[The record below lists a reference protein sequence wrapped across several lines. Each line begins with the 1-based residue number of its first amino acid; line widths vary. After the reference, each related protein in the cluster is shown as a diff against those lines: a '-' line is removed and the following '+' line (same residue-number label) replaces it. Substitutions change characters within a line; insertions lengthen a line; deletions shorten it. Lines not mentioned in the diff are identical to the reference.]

1 MGTRSAVHRAA
12 FVSILLGAG
21 LLGAGLI
28 AGQPASAQ
36 GSPCSQ
42 ASVDPGRD
50 HSGEATVFT
59 GIDDVGRAFTLT
71 RNEVTGA
78 WSLWVIT
85 EFTKEEGG
93 LEVGRPCIVIAGEES
108 KVIVATTD
116 EAEVAA
122 AEPPLV
128 AVAAPAE
135 PGAETYRVA
144 GVRSGEALDLRAG
157 PGTDN
162 ESLVG
167 IPQDGVGIVVG
178 SCQPVA
184 GYRYSWC
191 EVSWQGT
198 EGWASA
204 CCLEGERSGRRPD

>member
-1 MGTRSAVHRAA
+1 MGTRSALHRAA

-21 LLGAGLI
+21 LI
-28 AGQPASAQ
+28 AGQPAVAQ
-36 GSPCSQ
+36 GIPCPQ

-71 RNEVTGA
+71 RNEETGT

-85 EFTKEEGG
+85 EFTRAEGG
-93 LEVGRPCIVIAGEES
+93 LEVGKPCIVIAGDES
-108 KVIVATTD
+108 KVIVATAD
-116 EAEVAA
+116 EATGAA
-122 AEPPLV
+122 AEPP
-128 AVAAPAE
+128 ADAAAAPAE
-135 PGAETYRVA
+135 PDVETYRVA
-144 GVRSGEALDLRAG
+144 GVRSGDVLDLRAG

-167 IPQDGVGIVVG
+167 IPRDGVGIVVG

-204 CCLEGERSGRRPD
+204 CCLESERTGKRPD